1 MHRASW
7 QFAFCAGCFLAG
19 CLMGGDAAAQ
29 QATISTPFQSVSDSF
44 YERIGVDF
52 GFHTNNMF
60 FNNIRPPLAPP
71 FGGAATNA
79 DGTLG
84 FGFSGGGGGG
94 FLSFAAGQGSTR
106 NFVSQTPSLTLMD
119 GQSGIF
125 ADQALTPF
133 VIGIVPVVGGYGYGN
148 GGWGND
154 VQPPLAPPAWA
165 SKLQAG
171 QRFTPN
177 GSAAAA
183 PRRNAANRPAEGK
196 PADPWADKLAAAM
209 QADAPPADVAEVK
222 RQQRAAR
229 ESRQQEVQD
238 YMQRAADAVEA
249 GKPGLA
255 RIYYQMA
262 ARRASGELKAQIAA
276 KLEALE

>member
-7 QFAFCAGCFLAG
+7 LSAFWAACLLAG
-19 CLMGGDAAAQ
+19 NAAAQ

-71 FGGAATNA
+71 FGGGATNA

-84 FGFSGGGGGG
+84 FGFSGGGGSG
-94 FLSFAAGQGSTR
+94 FLSLAAGQGSTR
-106 NFVSQTPSLTLMD
+106 SFVSQTPSLTLMD

-171 QRFTPN
+171 QRFTPSN
-177 GSAAAA
+177 SGTSA
-183 PRRNAANRPAEGK
+183 PRKNAANRRREGN
-196 PADPWADKLAAAM
+196 AGDPWADKLAAAM

-222 RQQRAAR
+222 RQQRATREAR
-229 ESRQQEVQD
+229 EQEVQD
-238 YMQRAADAVEA
+238 YLQRAADAVEA

-255 RIYYQMA
+255 RIYLQMA

-276 KLEALE
+276 RLEALK